1 MPAFLSFLIYYSI
14 PFLLVLTLVVTIH
27 EMGHFLVARA
37 FGVAVDRF
45 SIGFGRTLVSWRDKS
60 GTEWRIALIP
70 LGGYVRFAGDADAS
84 SAVPDAHDLDE
95 LRRRVVARQGSEA
108 VKRYFAF
115 KPVWQRAL
123 VVAAGPIANF
133 ILAICIFASL
143 TFALGADVW
152 APRIGSVVA
161 GSPAAKAGL
170 LVGDEIVEIDG
181 QPIQDFRDISQHVR
195 LRSGEPIRLLVRRA
209 GHVQAIEAVP
219 VRRVWTDPLT
229 GRAAELGF
237 LGVGQSRDP
246 ADFRHVRYTPVEALG
261 HGVQSTWDILATT
274 VTYLERIFQGRESPN
289 QLGSFIGMAQTSG
302 AVAKAAAHS
311 TPDFGLKLVNIA
323 LSLLGLSAVL
333 STGIG
338 FMNLLPVPILDGGH
352 LMFYAYE
359 AVARRPV
366 SASIQAIGQRLGL
379 ALLLGLMLFATWNDL
394 QQQSVFQK
402 LGGLFF

>member
-1 MPAFLSFLIYYSI
+1 MPAILSFLIYYSI
-14 PFLLVLTLVVTIH
+14 PFLMVLTLVVTIH
-27 EMGHFLVARA
+27 ELGHFLVAKA

-45 SIGFGRTLVSWRDKS
+45 SIGFGRTIVSWRDKS
-60 GTEWRIALIP
+60 GTEWRIAWIP
-70 LGGYVRFAGDADAS
+70 LGGYVRFAGDQDAS
-84 SAVPDAHDLDE
+84 STVPDAHDLDE
-95 LRRRVVARQGSEA
+95 MRQRIVARQGAQA
-108 VKRYFAF
+108 VSRYFHF

-123 VVAAGPIANF
+123 VVVAGPAANF
-133 ILAICIFASL
+133 VLAICIFASL
-143 TFALGADVW
+143 ALAFGGEVLT
-152 APRIGSVVA
+152 PRIGTVQP

-170 LVGDEIVEIDG
+170 LVGDEVVQIDG
-181 QPIQDFRDISQHVR
+181 AAIRDFRDISQQVR
-195 LRSGEPIRLLVRRA
+195 LRSGEPVRILVKRA
-209 GHVQAIEAVP
+209 AEVKVIEVVP
-219 VRRVWTDPLT
+219 VRKLWVDPLT
-229 GRAAELGF
+229 GRTAELGF
-237 LGVGQSRDP
+237 LGVGQSQDP
-246 ADFRHVRYTPVEALG
+246 ADRRRVQFTPVEALG
-261 HGVQSTWDILATT
+261 RGVSATWDILATT
-274 VTYLERIFQGRESPN
+274 VTYLERIVQGRESPN

-311 TPDFGLKLVNIA
+311 APDVGGKLFAIS
-323 LSLLGLSAVL
+323 LSLLALSAVL

-366 SASIQAIGQRLGL
+366 ATHIQALGQRLGL